1 MEIRKAGREWGEGRG
16 FEFWVLGCGTGR
28 DNVSFCSAPRRGAI
42 SRVMRVRRPV
52 FPKRAFPRAAGLPC
66 EAASAK
72 HGPPPPKKTV
82 EKVLSFE
89 LKALAQPPGS
99 AVVPAA
105 RRNSKYPIS
114 NKEYPR
120 NKGAKQKT
128 EDRIQ
133 NPESR
138 RAGTMPQR
146 APIPYLLSP
155 ISYSEY

>member
-1 MEIRKAGREWGEGRG
+1 MSGRKKVRKYRRLFGNQESRKEMDPVSSLFRRASRATPWRATEEALDAFHMEGG
-16 FEFWVLGCGTGR
+16 
-28 DNVSFCSAPRRGAI
+28 
-42 SRVMRVRRPV
+42 
-52 FPKRAFPRAAGLPC
+52 
-66 EAASAK
+66 
-72 HGPPPPKKTV
+72 GPPPPKKTV

-128 EDRIQ
+128 EFRIQ
-133 NPESR
+133 KSR
-138 RAGTMPQR
+138 NDASARTLPFLFAFH
-146 APIPYLLSP
+146 
-155 ISYSEY
+155 SEY